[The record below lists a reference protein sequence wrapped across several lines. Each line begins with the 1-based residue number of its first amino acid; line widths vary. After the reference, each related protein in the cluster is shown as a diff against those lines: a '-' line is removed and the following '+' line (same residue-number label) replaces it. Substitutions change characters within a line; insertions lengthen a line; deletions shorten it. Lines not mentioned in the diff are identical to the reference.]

1 MPRYLYLLRHAQSA
15 DKQNGQTDKERTLTA
30 TGLAEANV
38 VGKFLKEI
46 SLIPDLMITSS
57 AVRTKTTAQIV
68 AGYLAFN
75 SESIIAKDDLY
86 DATVA
91 DLFQVAGNLTDDVN
105 KLIIIGHNPT
115 LSLFVDHVTNE
126 HNRGLLPAELVI
138 LKFEAAEWK
147 DIHEEKAEL
156 IERFHPTV

>member
-1 MPRYLYLLRHAQSA
+1 M
-15 DKQNGQTDKERTLTA
+15 
-30 TGLAEANV
+30 
-38 VGKFLKEI
+38 
-46 SLIPDLMITSS
+46 
-57 AVRTKTTAQIV
+57 
-68 AGYLAFN
+68 AFN